1 MKTKQSVTV
10 RRSVALPKEL
20 IDEVQTVAPVELRDN
35 LNRLVIVAL
44 QDFAAKQKAHA
55 FEKAMAQM
63 AADMNPFCIS
73 SAAIPRH
80 LRLQLLQYQPIQVPR
95 GTITG
100 STKAPPENR

>member
-55 FEKAMAQM
+55 FEEAMAQM
-63 AADMNPFCIS
+63 ATDEQLQEESRAINEDFVVAEADGL
-73 SAAIPRH
+73 ADDATR
-80 LRLQLLQYQPIQVPR
+80 
-95 GTITG
+95 
-100 STKAPPENR
+100 

>member
-55 FEKAMAQM
+55 FEEAMAQM
-63 AADMNPFCIS
+63 AADEQLQDES
-73 SAAIPRH
+73 RAINEEFVVAEADGLADDATR
-80 LRLQLLQYQPIQVPR
+80 
-95 GTITG
+95 
-100 STKAPPENR
+100 

>member
-1 MKTKQSVTV
+1 MKAKQSVTV

-63 AADMNPFCIS
+63 AADEELQGES
-73 SAAIPRH
+73 HAINEEFGVAEEDGLSDDATR
-80 LRLQLLQYQPIQVPR
+80 
-95 GTITG
+95 
-100 STKAPPENR
+100 

>member
-20 IDEVQTVAPVELRDN
+20 IDEVKNVAPVELRDN

-44 QDFAAKQKAHA
+44 RDFAAKQKAQA

-63 AADMNPFCIS
+63 AADEQLQGES
-73 SAAIPRH
+73 HAINEEFVTAEADGLSDDATR
-80 LRLQLLQYQPIQVPR
+80 
-95 GTITG
+95 
-100 STKAPPENR
+100 

>member
-63 AADMNPFCIS
+63 AADEQLQGESHAINEEFV
-73 SAAIPRH
+73 AAEADGLSDDATR
-80 LRLQLLQYQPIQVPR
+80 
-95 GTITG
+95 
-100 STKAPPENR
+100 

>member
-1 MKTKQSVTV
+1 MKTKHSATV
-10 RRSVALPKEL
+10 RRSVALPKDL

-63 AADMNPFCIS
+63 AADDQLQEES
-73 SAAIPRH
+73 HAINEEFVVADEDGLADDATR
-80 LRLQLLQYQPIQVPR
+80 
-95 GTITG
+95 
-100 STKAPPENR
+100 

>member
-55 FEKAMAQM
+55 FEEAMAQM
-63 AADMNPFCIS
+63 ATDEQLQEESRTINEEFVVAEADGL
-73 SAAIPRH
+73 ADDATR
-80 LRLQLLQYQPIQVPR
+80 
-95 GTITG
+95 
-100 STKAPPENR
+100 

>member
-1 MKTKQSVTV
+1 MKTKQSATV

-55 FEKAMAQM
+55 FEEAMAQM
-63 AADMNPFCIS
+63 AADEQLQVES
-73 SAAIPRH
+73 RAINQEFVVAEADGLSEDATR
-80 LRLQLLQYQPIQVPR
+80 
-95 GTITG
+95 
-100 STKAPPENR
+100 